1 MNLIDMHCDTI
12 WKLMET
18 NGTTLNDNPFCID
31 LQKLKRAESTAQFFA
46 CFIYLKQFE
55 GNGRYTKG
63 YDYAM
68 QMLARIKQEIVQN
81 KDAIAIAR
89 NFLEFDKNQAQGKL
103 SAFVT
108 IEEGGILDSQV
119 NRLHT
124 LYQEGVRLVTL
135 LWNEENCI
143 GSPNSKDRKIMQ
155 KGLKPFGFEVVE
167 QMNALGML
175 IDVSHLS
182 DGGFWDVLSTSSK
195 PIVASH
201 SNARALCEHPRNL
214 TDDMIR
220 ALAEKGGV
228 IGLNFYPYFV
238 NPVGHASVSD
248 LAEHALH
255 LFYIGGEDAVAIG
268 TDFDG
273 FDDGKL
279 ELTDIGQID
288 RLYAELQKRG
298 FTERQLEKIWSKN
311 IFRIVKDVL

>member
-18 NGTTLNDNPFCID
+18 NGTTLNDNPFCNRFTKIETSREY
-31 LQKLKRAESTAQFFA
+31 LPSFLPVS
-46 CFIYLKQFE
+46 IYLKQFE

-135 LWNEENCI
+135 LWNEEKLHWL
-143 GSPNSKDRKIMQ
+143 SKQ
-155 KGLKPFGFEVVE
+155 
-167 QMNALGML
+167 
-175 IDVSHLS
+175 
-182 DGGFWDVLSTSSK
+182 
-195 PIVASH
+195 
-201 SNARALCEHPRNL
+201 
-214 TDDMIR
+214 
-220 ALAEKGGV
+220 
-228 IGLNFYPYFV
+228 
-238 NPVGHASVSD
+238 
-248 LAEHALH
+248 
-255 LFYIGGEDAVAIG
+255 
-268 TDFDG
+268 
-273 FDDGKL
+273 
-279 ELTDIGQID
+279 
-288 RLYAELQKRG
+288 
-298 FTERQLEKIWSKN
+298 
-311 IFRIVKDVL
+311 

>member
-89 NFLEFDKNQAQGKL
+89 NFLEFDKNQAQRKL

-143 GSPNSKDRKIMQ
+143 GSPNSNIFFIFYRK
-155 KGLKPFGFEVVE
+155 KVTVLY
-167 QMNALGML
+167 
-175 IDVSHLS
+175 SHLIS
-182 DGGFWDVLSTSSK
+182 STK
-195 PIVASH
+195 
-201 SNARALCEHPRNL
+201 
-214 TDDMIR
+214 
-220 ALAEKGGV
+220 
-228 IGLNFYPYFV
+228 
-238 NPVGHASVSD
+238 
-248 LAEHALH
+248 
-255 LFYIGGEDAVAIG
+255 AVQTINKD
-268 TDFDG
+268 TN
-273 FDDGKL
+273 
-279 ELTDIGQID
+279 
-288 RLYAELQKRG
+288 ELQKQYHNDLTQQKN
-298 FTERQLEKIWSKN
+298 TEQ
-311 IFRIVKDVL
+311 

>member
-1 MNLIDMHCDTI
+1 M
-12 WKLMET
+12 
-18 NGTTLNDNPFCID
+18 
-31 LQKLKRAESTAQFFA
+31 
-46 CFIYLKQFE
+46 
-55 GNGRYTKG
+55 
-63 YDYAM
+63 
-68 QMLARIKQEIVQN
+68 
-81 KDAIAIAR
+81 
-89 NFLEFDKNQAQGKL
+89 
-103 SAFVT
+103 
-108 IEEGGILDSQV
+108 

-167 QMNALGML
+167 QMNSLGML

-214 TDDMIR
+214 SDDMIR

-248 LAEHALH
+248 WQNTLSICFISAEKMRWQSELISMD
-255 LFYIGGEDAVAIG
+255 LMTEIR
-268 TDFDG
+268 TDRYRSD
-273 FDDGKL
+273 
-279 ELTDIGQID
+279 
-288 RLYAELQKRG
+288 
-298 FTERQLEKIWSKN
+298 
-311 IFRIVKDVL
+311 